1 MTTPTVL
8 GERYEIGGVLGRGGM
23 AEVHRGRDLRLGR
36 EVAVKVL
43 RSDLA
48 RDPSFQVRF
57 RREAQAAASLNH
69 PAIVAV
75 YDTGEDRTANGATP
89 YIVMEYVEG
98 ETLRDVLR
106 REGHLAPERAMSLAA
121 DICGALDFSHRN
133 GIVHR
138 DVKPGNVMITP
149 QGTVKVMDFGIAR
162 AVSDSAA
169 TMTST
174 AAVIGT
180 AQYLSPEQARGE
192 SVDARSDVYSL
203 GCLLYE
209 LVTGAPP
216 FTGDSPV
223 SVAYQHVREDP
234 RVPSSIN
241 PEVPPELDAI
251 LLKAMSKNPANRYQ
265 SAADM
270 RNDLLRA
277 LAGQRVEATP
287 VMGDAEKTTILAAAP
302 GSYGYGA
309 DGDGEWDDAGDQ
321 ARKRRRNRLIA
332 VIGVVAVLLIGGVT
346 AVVAFNGGDDTPTQT
361 VQQVPVPSV
370 AGATQADATTQ
381 LQQAGLVVGQVTTAP
396 STAAQKGQVLSSNPA
411 SGAQVAKGSTVDL
424 VVGAGPNTVA
434 IPRSIVGSD
443 VGEAR
448 DALRAAGFTGS
459 INTDQVDSLK
469 PQGTVVGVDPGQGSQ
484 ASPDAAITLSVS
496 DGDAPIPA
504 VVGQAQAAAQ
514 KALSDAGFTDVTVEQ
529 VQSSQP
535 QGTVVA
541 VDPGAGNQ
549 ATAGT
554 AITLSVAAG
563 TIQVPDVV
571 GQTPSAAQQRL
582 QSAGFNRITVNRV
595 ASDDVQSEVVV
606 QVSPSAGTQAAADTQ
621 ITLTVAYPSSTA
633 GSQDGGGNGTGN
645 SNSNGTGTGTGTGT
659 GNGNGTGSDNNG

>member
-1 MTTPTVL
+1 MTTPQVL

-57 RREAQAAASLNH
+57 RREAQASASLNH

-75 YDTGEDRTANGATP
+75 YDTGEDRTTTGATP
-89 YIVMEYVEG
+89 YIVMEYIEG

-106 REGHLAPERAMSLAA
+106 REGRLSPERAMSLCA

-149 QGTVKVMDFGIAR
+149 QGAVKVMDFGIAR

-223 SVAYQHVREDP
+223 AVAYQHVREDP
-234 RVPSSIN
+234 KLPSSIN
-241 PEVPPELDAI
+241 PVIPAELDAI
-251 LLKAMSKNPANRYQ
+251 LLKAISKNPANRYQ
-265 SAADM
+265 SAAEM

-287 VMGDAEKTTILAAAP
+287 VMGDVEKTTILSAAR
-302 GSYGYGA
+302 GGHGE
-309 DGDGEWDDAGDQ
+309 DGRWDDEQD
-321 ARKRRRNRLIA
+321 RKRRTRRIVTIVSVLA
-332 VIGVVAVLLIGGVT
+332 VLLLGGVVAVAIAMNSSGQPEAQ
-346 AVVAFNGGDDTPTQT
+346 AVQKVA
-361 VQQVPVPSV
+361 VP
-370 AGATQADATTQ
+370 A
-381 LQQAGLVVGQVTTAP
+381 LVNLTE
-396 STAAQKGQVLSSNPA
+396 TAARQAITDAKLTVGTVSPRTTTNDSQVGKVLESNPA
-411 SGAQVAKGSTVDL
+411 GGAQVDPGTKVDL
-424 VVGAGPNTVA
+424 VVGAAPDTVA
-434 IPRSIVGSD
+434 VPNVVGLD
-443 VGEAR
+443 EQRAR
-448 DALRAAGFTGS
+448 DTLRQNGFTS
-459 INTDQVDSLK
+459 ITVDRVDSAK
-469 PQGTVVGVDPGQGSQ
+469 PKGEVIGVDPAETTQVAPS
-484 ASPDAAITLSVS
+484 ATITLSVS
-496 DGDAPIPA
+496 DGDTAIPD
-504 VVGQAQAAAQ
+504 VTGQDVATATKNLRA
-514 KALSDAGFTDVTVEQ
+514 AGFTNIATADVD
-529 VQSSQP
+529 SDKP
-535 QGTVVA
+535 QGTVVGTSPA
-541 VDPGAGNQ
+541 QGNQ
-549 ATAGT
+549 A
-554 AITLSVAAG
+554 S
-563 TIQVPDVV
+563 
-571 GQTPSAAQQRL
+571 
-582 QSAGFNRITVNRV
+582 
-595 ASDDVQSEVVV
+595 
-606 QVSPSAGTQAAADTQ
+606 ADTQ
-621 ITLTVAYPSSTA
+621 ITLQVSGGVAQIKVPDVADQTADVARKRLEAAGFTNITVTTSDQPAAGVTPGNAIGTTPPA
-633 GSQDGGGNGTGN
+633 GSTQAPDAAISLLIAPPAG
-645 SNSNGTGTGTGTGT
+645 
-659 GNGNGTGSDNNG
+659 

>member
-1 MTTPTVL
+1 MTTPQVL

-69 PAIVAV
+69 PSIVAV
-75 YDTGEDRTANGATP
+75 YDTGEDRSPSGATP

-98 ETLRDVLR
+98 DTLRDVLR
-106 REGHLAPERAMSLAA
+106 REGVLRPEKAMTLAA
-121 DICGALDFSHRN
+121 DICAALDFSHRN

-192 SVDARSDVYSL
+192 AVDARSDVYSL

-234 RVPSSIN
+234 RLPSSVN
-241 PEVPPELDAI
+241 PAIPPELDAI
-251 LLKAMSKNPANRYQ
+251 VMKAMSKNPANRYQ
-265 SAADM
+265 SAAEM

-287 VMGDAEKTTILAAAP
+287 VMGDEEKTTILGATP
-302 GSYGYGA
+302 GAYG
-309 DGDGEWDDAGDQ
+309 DGDWDDDEA
-321 ARKRRRNRLIA
+321 ARRRKRNR
-332 VIGVVAVLLIGGVT
+332 VVALVVGALVLIG
-346 AVVAFNGGDDTPTQT
+346 AVVGVALLVDSGDDDPPPQAATQVT
-361 VQQVPVPSV
+361 VP
-370 AGATQADATTQ
+370 AGLVGQPQADAVAAIEAAGLEVGTVTTQ
-381 LQQAGLVVGQVTTAP
+381 PTQDEAAVGTVQATD
-396 STAAQKGQVLSSNPA
+396 PA
-411 SGAQVAKGSTVDL
+411 SGARVEEGTEVDL
-424 VVGAGPNTVA
+424 TVA
-434 IPRSIVGSD
+434 GAPDTVTVPQVVDLDEDR
-443 VGEAR
+443 AR
-448 DALRAAGFTGS
+448 TALEDAGFTGNVNS
-459 INTDQVDSLK
+459 DQADSL
-469 PQGTVVGVDPGQGSQ
+469 
-484 ASPDAAITLSVS
+484 A
-496 DGDAPIPA
+496 
-504 VVGQAQAAAQ
+504 
-514 KALSDAGFTDVTVEQ
+514 EE
-529 VQSSQP
+529 
-535 QGTVVA
+535 GTVVA
-541 VDPGAGNQ
+541 VDPEEGTAVAPATTVTLAVSDGTDAIPDVAGQ
-549 ATAGT
+549 AQDAARQALLDAGFRNVTVSEVDSDQPAGT
-554 AITLSVAAG
+554 AIATNPAAGQQAGADQAITLQVSGGAAEISVPTAIVGQTEQQARQTLAAAGFTGTITVVDLPADGGQTVGTVAGSEPTPGSSVAADG
-563 TIQVPDVV
+563 EIRLIVYREAPDDE
-571 GQTPSAAQQRL
+571 TPPPA
-582 QSAGFNRITVNRV
+582 V
-595 ASDDVQSEVVV
+595 
-606 QVSPSAGTQAAADTQ
+606 DT
-621 ITLTVAYPSSTA
+621 
-633 GSQDGGGNGTGN
+633 
-645 SNSNGTGTGTGTGT
+645 
-659 GNGNGTGSDNNG
+659 DNDPNTPQ

>member
-1 MTTPTVL
+1 MTTPQVL

-75 YDTGEDRTANGATP
+75 YDTGEDRSSSGATP

-98 ETLRDVLR
+98 DTLRDVLR
-106 REGHLAPERAMSLAA
+106 REGVLSPERAMNFAA
-121 DICGALDFSHRN
+121 DICNALDFSHRN

-138 DVKPGNVMITP
+138 DVKPGNVMVTP

-192 SVDARSDVYSL
+192 SVDARSDVYSV

-234 RVPSSIN
+234 KLPSSVN
-241 PEVPPELDAI
+241 PAIPPELDAI
-251 LLKAMSKNPANRYQ
+251 LLKALSKNPANRYQ

-287 VMGDAEKTTILAAAP
+287 VMGDAEKTAIIGAP
-302 GSYGYGA
+302 PGGYG
-309 DGDGEWDDAGDQ
+309 DGGWDDEDDD
-321 ARKRRRNRLIA
+321 ARKRRRNRIIAAVIAGVLILGGVIA
-332 VIGVVAVLLIGGVT
+332 VALLVNAGNDQPAAEPT
-346 AVVAFNGGDDTPTQT
+346 AT
-361 VQQVPVPSV
+361 QVPVPNV
-370 AGATQADATTQ
+370 TGQDRATATQNLEAAGLTVGTVTNQVTADASQIDTVLGTDPSSGTQ
-381 LQQAGLVVGQVTTAP
+381 
-396 STAAQKGQVLSSNPA
+396 
-411 SGAQVAKGSTVDL
+411 
-424 VVGAGPNTVA
+424 
-434 IPRSIVGSD
+434 
-443 VGEAR
+443 
-448 DALRAAGFTGS
+448 
-459 INTDQVDSLK
+459 
-469 PQGTVVGVDPGQGSQ
+469 VDPGSAVNLTVGVGPDTIEVPAVIGLDVDRAQNTLQNAGFDSVETEEIDSLAPADQ
-484 ASPDAAITLSVS
+484 VVDVSPGEGQSVDPSTTVTLQVS
-496 DGDAPIPA
+496 DGDAEVPD
-504 VVGQAQAAAQ
+504 VTGQQQAAATQ
-514 KALSDAGFTDVTVEQ
+514 ALRTAGFTNVTSEQ
-529 VQSSQP
+529 VDSQQP

-541 VDPGAGNQ
+541 TDPSGGEQASADDLITLQVSSGPSEPETVTVPRVAGQSANAALDALEGLGFTDVRVVDSTGAEVDPAQATAVSTSPPAGAEVSPDTRVTLTVQGPTSSGQTPGSGSGGNNGGGGGAGNNS
-549 ATAGT
+549 G
-554 AITLSVAAG
+554 
-563 TIQVPDVV
+563 V
-571 GQTPSAAQQRL
+571 GPP
-582 QSAGFNRITVNRV
+582 N
-595 ASDDVQSEVVV
+595 
-606 QVSPSAGTQAAADTQ
+606 
-621 ITLTVAYPSSTA
+621 
-633 GSQDGGGNGTGN
+633 
-645 SNSNGTGTGTGTGT
+645 
-659 GNGNGTGSDNNG
+659 

>member
-1 MTTPTVL
+1 MTTPEVL

-43 RSDLA
+43 RNDLA

-75 YDTGEDRTANGATP
+75 YDTGEDRTPNGATP

-106 REGHLAPERAMSLAA
+106 REGRLSPERAMSLAA

-149 QGTVKVMDFGIAR
+149 QGAVKVMDFGIAR

-192 SVDARSDVYSL
+192 GVDARSDVYSL

-223 SVAYQHVREDP
+223 AVAYQHVREDP
-234 RVPSSIN
+234 RLPSSIN
-241 PEVPPELDAI
+241 PQVPPELDAI

-287 VMGDAEKTTILAAAP
+287 VMGDAEKTTILTAAP
-302 GSYGYGA
+302 GGYGYR
-309 DGDGEWDDAGDQ
+309 DDDRWDDDEEA
-321 ARKRRRNRLIA
+321 ARRRKRRIIAIVAVVALLIVA
-332 VIGVVAVLLIGGVT
+332 GVVALALSLSGGKKAPTPAAKVAVPALVNQTQAAAVQLLTSAGLKVGTVTPQTTSNTDQVGKVLDSDPAGGV
-346 AVVAFNGGDDTPTQT
+346 
-361 VQQVPVPSV
+361 QVDR
-370 AGATQADATTQ
+370 GT
-381 LQQAGLVVGQVTTAP
+381 
-396 STAAQKGQVLSSNPA
+396 
-411 SGAQVAKGSTVDL
+411 TVDL
-424 VVGAGPNTVA
+424 VVGQAPNTVA
-434 IPRSIVGSD
+434 VPPVVGL
-443 VGEAR
+443 
-448 DALRAAGFTGS
+448 DADRAKTTLGTAGFTS
-459 INTDQVDSLK
+459 INTDQVDS
-469 PQGTVVGVDPGQGSQ
+469 T
-484 ASPDAAITLSVS
+484 
-496 DGDAPIPA
+496 
-504 VVGQAQAAAQ
+504 
-514 KALSDAGFTDVTVEQ
+514 
-529 VQSSQP
+529 QP
-535 QGTVVA
+535 KGTVVA
-541 VDPGAGNQ
+541 VDPNE
-549 ATAGT
+549 GT
-554 AITLSVAAG
+554 QVAPTQPITLKVSDGDVA
-563 TIQVPDVV
+563 IPDVH
-571 GQTPSAAQQRL
+571 GKSQADAQKAL
-582 QSAGFNRITVNRV
+582 HDAGFTNVT
-595 ASDDVQSEVVV
+595 VQSVENDSVPQGQAVGTE
-606 QVSPSAGTQAAADTQ
+606 PGAGTQATADTP
-621 ITLTVAYPSSTA
+621 ITLLIAVPTPSSSPTTA
-633 GSQDGGGNGTGN
+633 TATSTSSSASSSSPAPGGGGG
-645 SNSNGTGTGTGTGT
+645 G
-659 GNGNGTGSDNNG
+659 

>member
-1 MTTPTVL
+1 MTTPQVL

-75 YDTGEDRTANGATP
+75 YDTGEDRTTTGATP

-106 REGHLAPERAMSLAA
+106 REGRLDPERAMSLAA

-192 SVDARSDVYSL
+192 SVDARSDVYSM

-223 SVAYQHVREDP
+223 AVAYQHVREDP
-234 RVPSSIN
+234 KLPSSIN
-241 PEVPPELDAI
+241 PQIPRELDAI

-265 SAADM
+265 SAAEM

-287 VMGDAEKTTILAAAP
+287 VMGDDEKTTILAATP
-302 GSYGYGA
+302 GGYG
-309 DGDGEWDDAGDQ
+309 DDDWDDEDEA
-321 ARKRRRNRLIA
+321 AAKRKKRRVIA
-332 VIGVVAVLLIGGVT
+332 IVAAIAVLLLGGAIAI
-346 AVVAFNGGDDTPTQT
+346 AVAMSGNDEPDTQT
-361 VQQVPVPSV
+361 VAQVAVPPVQGKTLDE
-370 AGATQADATTQ
+370 ARQDITD
-381 LQQAGLVVGQVTTAP
+381 AGLVVGEETPQVVTDE
-396 STAAQKGQVLSSNPA
+396 AQVGKVLSSDPA
-411 SGAQVAKGSTVDL
+411 GGVQVNEGSEVNL
-424 VVGAGPNTVA
+424 VVGQAPDTVTVPNV
-434 IPRSIVGSD
+434 VGLD
-443 VGEAR
+443 EERAR
-448 DALRAAGFTGS
+448 DALRQAGFTGDVEIAEES
-459 INTDQVDSLK
+459 SLREEGTVLSVSPDETEQVDPNETVTLTLST
-469 PQGTVVGVDPGQGSQ
+469 GTIELPDVTGRTEAEARSTLTGAGFSDSQISTETVDSTEPEGRVVGMNPGPASQ
-484 ASPDAAITLSVS
+484 ASSGTRITLQVS
-496 DGDAPIPA
+496 GGPA
-504 VVGQAQAAAQ
+504 DITVPNVRGMKEPEARTRLA
-514 KALSDAGFTDVTVEQ
+514 SAGFTNVT
-529 VQSSQP
+529 SQP
-535 QGTVVA
+535 TENDGTV
-541 VDPGAGNQ
+541 GEG
-549 ATAGT
+549 
-554 AITLSVAAG
+554 
-563 TIQVPDVV
+563 
-571 GQTPSAAQQRL
+571 
-582 QSAGFNRITVNRV
+582 
-595 ASDDVQSEVVV
+595 EVVNTN
-606 QVSPSAGTQAAADTQ
+606 PEPGESATPDTQ
-621 ITLTVAYPSSTA
+621 IVLLIA
-633 GSQDGGGNGTGN
+633 GPPPTD
-645 SNSNGTGTGTGTGT
+645 
-659 GNGNGTGSDNNG
+659 

>member
-1 MTTPTVL
+1 MTTPQVL

-75 YDTGEDRTANGATP
+75 YDTGEDRTTTGATP

-106 REGHLAPERAMSLAA
+106 REGRLEASRAMSLTA
-121 DICGALDFSHRN
+121 DICAALDFSHRN

-192 SVDARSDVYSL
+192 GVDARSDVYSA

-223 SVAYQHVREDP
+223 AVAYQHVREDP
-234 RVPSSIN
+234 RTPSSIN

-265 SAADM
+265 SAAEM
-270 RNDLLRA
+270 RSDLLRA
-277 LAGQRVEATP
+277 VAGQRVEATP
-287 VMGDAEKTTILAAAP
+287 VMGDAERTSYIGAAAGGYP
-302 GSYGYGA
+302 GQ
-309 DGDGEWDDAGDQ
+309 DDHWDDEDEA
-321 ARKRRRNRLIA
+321 AAKRRRRGIIA
-332 VIGVVAVLLIGGVT
+332 LVVAGILVLAGI
-346 AVVAFNGGDDTPTQT
+346 VALLVGLNSGGDDETPAEPTT
-361 VQQVPVPSV
+361 ASVQVPNLV
-370 AGATQADATTQ
+370 GQTQAAAATA
-381 LQQAGLVVGQVTTAP
+381 LQQAGLAAGPVTTQASSDVAEGSVISSDP
-396 STAAQKGQVLSSNPA
+396 AAGT
-411 SGAQVAKGSTVDL
+411 TVDEGTEVAL
-424 VVGAGPNTVA
+424 VVSAGPDTVA
-434 IPRSIVGSD
+434 IPNVVGLTED
-443 VGEAR
+443 EAR
-448 DALRAAGFTGS
+448 SNLENAGFTRVNSRQEASTEPAG
-459 INTDQVDSLK
+459 QVI
-469 PQGTVVGVDPGQGSQ
+469 GVDPGQGSQ
-484 ASPDAAITLSVS
+484 ANPENQVITLSVS
-496 DGDAPIPA
+496 TGSAPIPD
-504 VVGQAQAAAQ
+504 VRGQTYEQARATLQA
-514 KALSDAGFTDVTVEQ
+514 AGFTDITQQNAESNDVPAGQ
-529 VQSSQP
+529 AI
-535 QGTVVA
+535 GTE
-541 VDPGAGNQ
+541 PEAGQQ
-549 ATAGT
+549 ATADD
-554 AITLSVAAG
+554 
-563 TIQVPDVV
+563 Q
-571 GQTPSAAQQRL
+571 
-582 QSAGFNRITVNRV
+582 ITVLIAV
-595 ASDDVQSEVVV
+595 PVPTETTTTSAPTTTTA
-606 QVSPSAGTQAAADTQ
+606 PS
-621 ITLTVAYPSSTA
+621 
-633 GSQDGGGNGTGN
+633 
-645 SNSNGTGTGTGTGT
+645 TGTGIPIPGQP
-659 GNGNGTGSDNNG
+659 DN

>member
-1 MTTPTVL
+1 MTTPQVL

-36 EVAVKVL
+36 EGAVKVL

-75 YDTGEDRTANGATP
+75 YDTGEDRTALGATP

-106 REGHLAPERAMSLAA
+106 REGRLDPDRAMELAA

-192 SVDARSDVYSL
+192 GVDARSDVYSL

-223 SVAYQHVREDP
+223 AVAYQHVREDP
-234 RVPSSIN
+234 RLPSSIN
-241 PEVPPELDAI
+241 PDVPPELDAI

-265 SAADM
+265 SAAEM

-302 GSYGYGA
+302 GGYGGGYGQ
-309 DGDGEWDDAGDQ
+309 DERWDDEDEA
-321 ARKRRRNRLIA
+321 ARRRRRIIA
-332 VIGVVAVLLIGGVT
+332 IVAVLAVLLLGG
-346 AVVAFNGGDDTPTQT
+346 AIAAAIALSGDKAP
-361 VQQVPVPSV
+361 
-370 AGATQADATTQ
+370 AAATTVNVPA
-381 LQQAGLVVGQVTTAP
+381 LLNLDQAAAEKAITDARLKVGAED
-396 STAAQKGQVLSSNPA
+396 TAASATVAQGHVISSDPA
-411 SGAQVAKGSTVDL
+411 SGASVKKGSEVKLVISAGPDTVAVPNVVGLTEDRARETLKNAGFTSVSSRPEDSLEDEGNVVAVEPAEGQQAAKNTTITLQVSTGTIKVPDVAGKTEDEARKILTDAGFSAGQIQRADADAGTAAPGTVVGTDPGAGSAVGRGDTITLKVAKADTSVTVPQ
-424 VVGAGPNTVA
+424 VKGKN
-434 IPRSIVGSD
+434 
-443 VGEAR
+443 EAQAR
-448 DALRAAGFTGS
+448 QTLAAAGFTNVTHQDTEAPNGEA
-459 INTDQVDSLK
+459 
-469 PQGTVVGVDPGQGSQ
+469 PGTVVGTDP
-484 ASPDAAITLSVS
+484 AADSKAAP
-496 DGDAPIPA
+496 GDEIVLL
-504 VVGQAQAAAQ
+504 VVG
-514 KALSDAGFTDVTVEQ
+514 G
-529 VQSSQP
+529 
-535 QGTVVA
+535 
-541 VDPGAGNQ
+541 
-549 ATAGT
+549 
-554 AITLSVAAG
+554 
-563 TIQVPDVV
+563 
-571 GQTPSAAQQRL
+571 
-582 QSAGFNRITVNRV
+582 
-595 ASDDVQSEVVV
+595 
-606 QVSPSAGTQAAADTQ
+606 
-621 ITLTVAYPSSTA
+621 
-633 GSQDGGGNGTGN
+633 
-645 SNSNGTGTGTGTGT
+645 
-659 GNGNGTGSDNNG
+659 

>member
-1 MTTPTVL
+1 MTTPQVL

-23 AEVHRGRDLRLGR
+23 AEVHLGRDLRLGR

-57 RREAQAAASLNH
+57 RREAQASASLNH

-75 YDTGEDRTANGATP
+75 YDTGEDRTALGATP

-106 REGHLAPERAMSLAA
+106 REGRLSSERAMTLAA

-192 SVDARSDVYSL
+192 SVDARSDVYSM

-209 LVTGAPP
+209 LATGAPP

-234 RVPSSIN
+234 RLPSSIN
-241 PEVPPELDAI
+241 PEVPAELDAI

-287 VMGDAEKTTILAAAP
+287 VMGDAEKTAIIGAVP
-302 GSYGYGA
+302 VGYDDWE
-309 DGDGEWDDAGDQ
+309 DGDDQ
-321 ARKRRRNRLIA
+321 ARRRKRRIIIA
-332 VIGVVAVLLIGGVT
+332 VVAALAVLLLGG
-346 AVVAFNGGDDTPTQT
+346 AVIAALNMGGDDTTDTPVVTQ
-361 VQQVPVPSV
+361 VQVPPLQNQPEAV
-370 AGATQADATTQ
+370 AREALTA
-381 LQQAGLVVGQVTTAP
+381 AGLEVGEVTTQVTTDSAQEGTVLG
-396 STAAQKGQVLSSNPA
+396 STPA
-411 SGAQVAKGSTVDL
+411 SGAQVPEGSAVDL
-424 VVGAGPNTVA
+424 VLGVAPDTVLVPNIVGFDEERAREQIEQAGFEGTIATEDEQSLEDEGTVATVTPGAGQPVEPDGTITLGISTGSIELPDVANRPEADARGVLTEAGFRDIQISTEQVESDQPPGTVVATTPGAGQAASADTRIVLQVSGGPAAPVTKA
-434 IPRSIVGSD
+434 ILDVSGDPEGS
-443 VGEAR
+443 AR
-448 DALRAAGFTGS
+448 TALRNAGFTGRFTTES
-459 INTDQVDSLK
+459 ILAEPDDTV
-469 PQGTVVGVDPGQGSQ
+469 GTVFETDP
-484 ASPDAAITLSVS
+484 P
-496 DGDAPIPA
+496 
-504 VVGQAQAAAQ
+504 
-514 KALSDAGFTDVTVEQ
+514 
-529 VQSSQP
+529 
-535 QGTVVA
+535 
-541 VDPGAGNQ
+541 
-549 ATAGT
+549 AGT
-554 AITLSVAAG
+554 E
-563 TIQVPDVV
+563 VPLD
-571 GQTPSAAQQRL
+571 Q
-582 QSAGFNRITVNRV
+582 
-595 ASDDVQSEVVV
+595 
-606 QVSPSAGTQAAADTQ
+606 Q
-621 ITLTVAYPSSTA
+621 ITIYVYVAGP
-633 GSQDGGGNGTGN
+633 D
-645 SNSNGTGTGTGTGT
+645 TGTETPGG
-659 GNGNGTGSDNNG
+659 

>member
-1 MTTPTVL
+1 MTTPQVL

-75 YDTGEDRTANGATP
+75 YDTGEDRSSSGATP

-106 REGHLAPERAMSLAA
+106 REGVLSPERAMNFAA
-121 DICGALDFSHRN
+121 DICAALDFSHRN

-138 DVKPGNVMITP
+138 DVKPGNVMVTP

-192 SVDARSDVYSL
+192 SVDARSDVYSV

-234 RVPSSIN
+234 KLPSSVN
-241 PEVPPELDAI
+241 PAIPADLDAI
-251 LLKAMSKNPANRYQ
+251 LLKALSKNPANRYQ
-265 SAADM
+265 SAAEM

-287 VMGDAEKTTILAAAP
+287 VMGDAEKTAIIGAP
-302 GSYGYGA
+302 PGGYG
-309 DGDGEWDDAGDQ
+309 DGDWDDEDDGAG
-321 ARKRRRNRLIA
+321 KRRRNRIIAAVIAGVLILGGVIA
-332 VIGVVAVLLIGGVT
+332 VALLVN
-346 AVVAFNGGDDTPTQT
+346 AGDDQPAAEPTAT
-361 VQQVPVPSV
+361 QVPVPNVTGQDQATATRNLEAAGLTVGTVDSRVTSDPSQIDTVLGTDPSSGTQVDPGSAVNLTVGVGPDTVEVPAVVGLDVDRAENTLRNAGFDSV
-370 AGATQADATTQ
+370 ETEEVDSTAPADQVVDVNPGEGQSVDPGTTVTLQVSDGDAKVPDVTGQQQAAATQTLRAAGFTNVTPEQVQSQQPEGTVVATDPSGGAQASADDLIT
-381 LQQAGLVVGQVTTAP
+381 LQVSSGPSAPAEEPLLTVPPVTGQP
-396 STAAQKGQVLSSNPA
+396 SATAAVN
-411 SGAQVAKGSTVDL
+411 
-424 VVGAGPNTVA
+424 
-434 IPRSIVGSD
+434 
-443 VGEAR
+443 
-448 DALRAAGFTGS
+448 ALRAAGFTDVS
-459 INTDQVDSLK
+459 VIDE
-469 PQGTVVGVDPGQGSQ
+469 QGAVVADPSQATAILGTQPPAGSQ
-484 ASPDAAITLSVS
+484 AAAN
-496 DGDAPIPA
+496 DPIA
-504 VVGQAQAAAQ
+504 VVIRVPTTPG
-514 KALSDAGFTDVTVEQ
+514 GNN
-529 VQSSQP
+529 
-535 QGTVVA
+535 GGGGG
-541 VDPGAGNQ
+541 GAGNN
-549 ATAGT
+549 A
-554 AITLSVAAG
+554 
-563 TIQVPDVV
+563 
-571 GQTPSAAQQRL
+571 
-582 QSAGFNRITVNRV
+582 
-595 ASDDVQSEVVV
+595 
-606 QVSPSAGTQAAADTQ
+606 
-621 ITLTVAYPSSTA
+621 
-633 GSQDGGGNGTGN
+633 GNGVGA
-645 SNSNGTGTGTGTGT
+645 SNQP
-659 GNGNGTGSDNNG
+659 

>member
-1 MTTPTVL
+1 MTTPQVL

-43 RSDLA
+43 RHDLA

-75 YDTGEDRTANGATP
+75 YDTGEDRTPTGATP

-98 ETLRDVLR
+98 DTLRDVLR
-106 REGHLAPERAMSLAA
+106 REGRLDPERAMSLSA

-192 SVDARSDVYSL
+192 SVDARSDVYSM

-223 SVAYQHVREDP
+223 AVAYQHVREDP
-234 RVPSSIN
+234 RLPSSIN
-241 PEVPPELDAI
+241 PQIPPELDAI
-251 LLKAMSKNPANRYQ
+251 VLKSMSKNPANRYQ
-265 SAADM
+265 SAAEM

-287 VMGDAEKTTILAAAP
+287 VMGDEEKTTILAATP
-302 GSYGYGA
+302 GGYGYGED
-309 DGDGEWDDAGDQ
+309 DGDEA
-321 ARKRRRNRLIA
+321 AAKRRKRRIVA
-332 VIGVVAVLLIGGVT
+332 IVAAVAVLLIGGAIAI
-346 AVVAFNGGDDTPTQT
+346 AVAMSGGDPEAPT
-361 VQQVPVPSV
+361 VAKVRVPVV
-370 AGATQADATTQ
+370 VNKALDEARQTLTDAK
-381 LQQAGLVVGQVTTAP
+381 LEVGDVTDQVTTDRTQVGKVLK
-396 STAAQKGQVLSSNPA
+396 STPA
-411 SGAQVAKGSTVDL
+411 SGAEVDEGTKVAL
-424 VVGAGPNTVA
+424 VVGTAPDTVTV
-434 IPRSIVGSD
+434 PPVVGLD
-443 VGEAR
+443 V
-448 DALRAAGFTGS
+448 DRAKTTLKNAGFTAS
-459 INTDQVDSLK
+459 VDTEQVDSAK
-469 PQGTVVGVDPGQGSQ
+469 PAGTVIEVEPGEGT
-484 ASPDAAITLSVS
+484 AVALDTTITLRVS
-496 DGDAPIPA
+496 DGDTAIPDVRGLTEA
-504 VVGQAQAAAQ
+504 DAR
-514 KALSDAGFTDVTVEQ
+514 KALVDQGFTNIRS
-529 VQSSQP
+529 QSAES
-535 QGTVVA
+535 
-541 VDPGAGNQ
+541 DE
-549 ATAGT
+549 
-554 AITLSVAAG
+554 VAAG
-563 TIQVPDVV
+563 EAVGTEPGANSQAGAGDEIILLIAVPIPPEP
-571 GQTPSAAQQRL
+571 TPTPTPTTA
-582 QSAGFNRITVNRV
+582 
-595 ASDDVQSEVVV
+595 
-606 QVSPSAGTQAAADTQ
+606 
-621 ITLTVAYPSSTA
+621 SSTA
-633 GSQDGGGNGTGN
+633 SATATSSGQS
-645 SNSNGTGTGTGTGT
+645 
-659 GNGNGTGSDNNG
+659 

>member
-1 MTTPTVL
+1 MTTPQLL

-57 RREAQAAASLNH
+57 RREAQASASLNH

-75 YDTGEDRTANGATP
+75 YDTGEDRTALGATP

-106 REGHLAPERAMSLAA
+106 REGPLPPERAMSLAA

-149 QGTVKVMDFGIAR
+149 QGSVKVMDFGIAR

-192 SVDARSDVYSL
+192 SVDARSDVYPV

-209 LVTGAPP
+209 LVPGAPP

-234 RVPSSIN
+234 RLPSSVN
-241 PEVPPELDAI
+241 PAIPPELDAI
-251 LLKAMSKNPANRYQ
+251 LLKALSKNPANRYQ

-277 LAGQRVEATP
+277 MAGQPVEATP
-287 VMGDAEKTTILAAAP
+287 VMGDAEKTAIIGAP
-302 GSYGYGA
+302 PGGYG
-309 DGDGEWDDAGDQ
+309 DGDWDDEDDA
-321 ARKRRRNRLIA
+321 ARKRRRNRIIAAVIAGLLLVGGVIA
-332 VIGVVAVLLIGGVT
+332 VALLVNSAGDEPVA
-346 AVVAFNGGDDTPTQT
+346 TP
-361 VQQVPVPSV
+361 
-370 AGATQADATTQ
+370 
-381 LQQAGLVVGQVTTAP
+381 
-396 STAAQKGQVLSSNPA
+396 TAAQVSVPNIAGQDQATATQNLEAAGLTVGDVTQQVTQDESQEGTVLGTDPSS
-411 SGAQVAKGSTVDL
+411 GTQVAEGTAVDL
-424 VVGAGPNTVA
+424 VVGVGPDTVEVPA
-434 IPRSIVGSD
+434 VVGLD
-443 VGEAR
+443 V
-448 DALRAAGFTGS
+448 DRAETTLGNAGFTDVQTEEIDS
-459 INTDQVDSLK
+459 LSPADQVVDVS
-469 PQGTVVGVDPGQGSQ
+469 PGEGESVDPGTTV
-484 ASPDAAITLSVS
+484 TLQVS
-496 DGDAPIPA
+496 DGDADVPD
-504 VVGQAQAAAQ
+504 VTGQQQAAATQ
-514 KALSDAGFTDVTVEQ
+514 VLREAGFTNVTPEQ
-529 VQSSQP
+529 FESGQP
-535 QGTVVA
+535 EGTVVA
-541 VDPGAGNQ
+541 TDPSGGEQASANEPITLQVSSGPVEPETVAVPRVAGQSANAALDALEAAGFVDVRVVDSSGAEVDPAQ
-549 ATAGT
+549 ATAVST
-554 AITLSVAAG
+554 NPPAG
-563 TIQVPDVV
+563 
-571 GQTPSAAQQRL
+571 S
-582 QSAGFNRITVNRV
+582 
-595 ASDDVQSEVVV
+595 
-606 QVSPSAGTQAAADTQ
+606 QVSPDTR
-621 ITLTVAYPSSTA
+621 ITLTV
-633 GSQDGGGNGTGN
+633 
-645 SNSNGTGTGTGTGT
+645 
-659 GNGNGTGSDNNG
+659 

>member
-1 MTTPTVL
+1 MTTPQVL

-43 RSDLA
+43 RQDLA

-75 YDTGEDRTANGATP
+75 YDTGEDRTASGATP

-98 ETLRDVLR
+98 DTLRDVLR
-106 REGHLAPERAMSLAA
+106 REGPLPPERAMALAA

-192 SVDARSDVYSL
+192 GVDARSDVYSM
-203 GCLLYE
+203 GCMLYE

-234 RVPSSIN
+234 RLPSSIN
-241 PEVPPELDAI
+241 PDIPAELDAI

-265 SAADM
+265 SAAEM

-287 VMGDAEKTTILAAAP
+287 VMGDAEKTAIISAP
-302 GSYGYGA
+302 AGGYGPGGYGYRH
-309 DGDGEWDDAGDQ
+309 DDDWDDDDAH
-321 ARKRRRNRLIA
+321 ARRRRRRIIA
-332 VIGVVAVLLIGGVT
+332 IVSVLAVLLLAGVIAAAIALRGDPEPPA
-346 AVVAFNGGDDTPTQT
+346 AVKVA
-361 VQQVPVPSV
+361 VPVV
-370 AGATQADATTQ
+370 TGMDEATARAEIEK
-381 LQQAGLVVGQVTTAP
+381 AGLVVGAVTPEASATVP
-396 STAAQKGQVLSSNPA
+396 EGQVIRSDPA
-411 SGAQVAKGSTVDL
+411 GGAQVDEGATVGLFISGGPDTITVPNVVDL
-424 VVGAGPNTVA
+424 DEERAVSTL
-434 IPRSIVGSD
+434 
-443 VGEAR
+443 E
-448 DALRAAGFTGS
+448 AAGFTNVS
-459 INTDQVDSLK
+459 TAPVDSLEDE
-469 PQGTVVGVDPGQGSQ
+469 GTVVGV
-484 ASPDAAITLSVS
+484 SPA
-496 DGDAPIPA
+496 
-504 VVGQAQAAAQ
+504 
-514 KALSDAGFTDVTVEQ
+514 E
-529 VQSSQP
+529 
-535 QGTVVA
+535 
-541 VDPGAGNQ
+541 
-549 ATAGT
+549 
-554 AITLSVAAG
+554 
-563 TIQVPDVV
+563 
-571 GQTPSAAQQRL
+571 
-582 QSAGFNRITVNRV
+582 
-595 ASDDVQSEVVV
+595 
-606 QVSPSAGTQAAADTQ
+606 GTQAAPGAPVRLQ
-621 ITLTVAYPSSTA
+621 ISTGTVEIPDVAGRTEGDARNALVEAGFSAGQIST
-633 GSQDGGGNGTGN
+633 SNVERDDVPEGTVVGTEP
-645 SNSNGTGTGTGTGT
+645 GTGTAVGAGDDIVLLVAVPTPPEPVTPPSIPTDTPTASPTG
-659 GNGNGTGSDNNG
+659 

>member
-1 MTTPTVL
+1 MTTPAVL

-57 RREAQAAASLNH
+57 RREAQASASLNH

-75 YDTGEDRTANGATP
+75 YDTGEDRTATGATP

-106 REGHLAPERAMSLAA
+106 REGPLPPERAMSLSA

-192 SVDARSDVYSL
+192 SVDARSDVYSM

-209 LVTGAPP
+209 LVAGEPP

-234 RVPSSIN
+234 RVPSTIN
-241 PEVPPELDAI
+241 PAIPAELDAI

-270 RNDLLRA
+270 RSDLLRA

-287 VMGDAEKTTILAAAP
+287 VMGDAEKTTILAATP
-302 GSYGYGA
+302 GGYG
-309 DGDGEWDDAGDQ
+309 DDRWDDEDED
-321 ARKRRRNRLIA
+321 ARKRRRRIIA
-332 VIGVVAVLLIGGVT
+332 IVAALAVLL
-346 AVVAFNGGDDTPTQT
+346 
-361 VQQVPVPSV
+361 V
-370 AGATQADATTQ
+370 AGAIAIAVAMSGEDPPPPTPTVQVPTVVNLTEAEARQALA
-381 LQQAGLVVGQVTTAP
+381 
-396 STAAQKGQVLSSNPA
+396 
-411 SGAQVAKGSTVDL
+411 
-424 VVGAGPNTVA
+424 
-434 IPRSIVGSD
+434 D
-443 VGEAR
+443 VGLEVGDITQQQTPDPNQVGRVLNSTPAAGAELEEGSPVALVLGVAPDSITVPNLIGLDEQR
-448 DALRAAGFTGS
+448 ATDALTDAGFTGN
-459 INTDQVDSLK
+459 INTRDQDSLAEE
-469 PQGTVVGVDPGQGSQ
+469 GTVASVDPGVGEST
-484 ASPDAAITLSVS
+484 APDGTITLGISTGTIDMPDVT
-496 DGDAPIPA
+496 ARPE
-504 VVGQAQAAAQ
+504 AQARTE
-514 KALSDAGFTDVTVEQ
+514 LTDAGFTEVQINTEQ
-529 VQSSQP
+529 VDSAEP
-535 QGTVVA
+535 VGTVVA
-541 VDPGAGNQ
+541 TTP
-549 ATAGT
+549 TAGSPAST
-554 AITLSVAAG
+554 G
-563 TIQVPDVV
+563 TRIVLQVSGGP
-571 GQTPSAAQQRL
+571 G
-582 QSAGFNRITVNRV
+582 
-595 ASDDVQSEVVV
+595 EVVV
-606 QVSPSAGTQAAADTQ
+606 PTVRGLSRVDAESALRSVGFVNIQFSSADE
-621 ITLTVAYPSSTA
+621 P
-633 GSQDGGGNGTGN
+633 DGGVGPGQAIGTEPPAN
-645 SNSNGTGTGTGTGT
+645 SPQAPDAIITVILNPET
-659 GNGNGTGSDNNG
+659 D

>member
-1 MTTPTVL
+1 MTTPQVL

-75 YDTGEDRTANGATP
+75 YDTGEDRTGSGATP

-106 REGHLAPERAMSLAA
+106 REGRLSPERAMSLSA

-192 SVDARSDVYSL
+192 SVDARSDVYSV

-234 RVPSSIN
+234 RLPSSIN
-241 PEVPPELDAI
+241 PEIPPELDAI

-277 LAGQRVEATP
+277 IAGQRVEATP
-287 VMGDAEKTTILAAAP
+287 VMGDEEKTTILGAAP
-302 GSYGYGA
+302 AAYGY
-309 DGDGEWDDAGDQ
+309 DRDDRWDDEDEEAYQRQRRRRLILIASVVGVLLLAGIVTAILVLTSGGSKPQAPTVAQVAVPNVVGQDQ
-321 ARKRRRNRLIA
+321 AA
-332 VIGVVAVLLIGGVT
+332 
-346 AVVAFNGGDDTPTQT
+346 
-361 VQQVPVPSV
+361 
-370 AGATQADATTQ
+370 ATQALEAK
-381 LQQAGLVVGQVTTAP
+381 GLKVAVTTAA
-396 STAAQKGQVLSSNPA
+396 STAEQKGKVISTNPA
-411 SGAQVAKGSTVDL
+411 GGAQVDKGSTVN
-424 VVGAGPNTVA
+424 VVAGAGPNTLAV
-434 IPRSIVGSD
+434 PD
-443 VGEAR
+443 VTGQTVTQAK
-448 DALRAAGFTGS
+448 ATLQQQGFTGN
-459 INTDQVDSLK
+459 ITVTNVDSLQPK
-469 PQGTVVGVDPGQGSQ
+469 GTVVSTQPTANSSVAPDTAISLNVSKGTVTLPDLTGKTEAAARQQLVDLGVSTANIETVTVERSDVPQGTVAGS
-484 ASPDAAITLSVS
+484 APPANSPIGPNDKITL
-496 DGDAPIPA
+496 
-504 VVGQAQAAAQ
+504 Q
-514 KALSDAGFTDVTVEQ
+514 
-529 VQSSQP
+529 
-535 QGTVVA
+535 VA
-541 VDPGAGNQ
+541 VPTPT
-549 ATAGT
+549 TAPAST
-554 AITLSVAAG
+554 SVPS
-563 TIQVPDVV
+563 T
-571 GQTPSAAQQRL
+571 TPV
-582 QSAGFNRITVNRV
+582 T
-595 ASDDVQSEVVV
+595 
-606 QVSPSAGTQAAADTQ
+606 SPSKS
-621 ITLTVAYPSSTA
+621 P
-633 GSQDGGGNGTGN
+633 
-645 SNSNGTGTGTGTGT
+645 
-659 GNGNGTGSDNNG
+659 

>member
-1 MTTPTVL
+1 MTTPQVL

-75 YDTGEDRTANGATP
+75 YDTGEDRTPAGATP

-106 REGHLAPERAMSLAA
+106 REGYLTPERAMSLAA

-149 QGTVKVMDFGIAR
+149 QGSVKVMDFGIAR

-192 SVDARSDVYSL
+192 GVDARSDVYSL

-209 LVTGAPP
+209 LCTGAPP

-234 RVPSSIN
+234 RLPSSIN
-241 PEVPPELDAI
+241 PRVPPELDAI

-287 VMGDAEKTTILAAAP
+287 VMGDVEKTTILGAVPA
-302 GSYGYGA
+302 GYGHA
-309 DGDGEWDDAGDQ
+309 RQDRWDDEDEDDGEA
-321 ARKRRRNRLIA
+321 ARRKRRIIAIVAVVTLLLIA
-332 VIGVVAVLLIGGVT
+332 GVIALAMTLGGSSKPP
-346 AVVAFNGGDDTPTQT
+346 TPT
-361 VQQVPVPSV
+361 VAKVPVPTV
-370 AGATQADATTQ
+370 AHLDQAAAVQALTA
-381 LQQAGLVVGQVTTAP
+381 AGLKAGTITPQSTD
-396 STAAQKGQVLSSNPA
+396 TAADVGKVLDSSPTA
-411 SGAQVAKGSTVDL
+411 GSMVDKGSTVDL
-424 VVGAGPNTVA
+424 TVGKAPDTVAVPPVVGLTVDQA
-434 IPRSIVGSD
+434 KTT
-443 VGEAR
+443 
-448 DALRAAGFTGS
+448 LKTAGFNS
-459 INTDQVDSLK
+459 VNTDKVDSVK
-469 PQGTVVGVDPGQGSQ
+469 PAGAVISVDPAEGTQVAPGQ
-484 ASPDAAITLSVS
+484 AITLKVS
-496 DGDAPIPA
+496 SGRASIPD
-504 VVGQAQAAAQ
+504 VHGKTQADAQ
-514 KALSDAGFTDVTVEQ
+514 KTLRDAGFTNVVPQSVENDSVTKGSV
-529 VQSSQP
+529 V
-535 QGTVVA
+535 GT
-541 VDPGAGNQ
+541 DPV
-549 ATAGT
+549 AGT
-554 AITLSVAAG
+554 
-563 TIQVPDVV
+563 
-571 GQTPSAAQQRL
+571 SA
-582 QSAGFNRITVNRV
+582 T
-595 ASDDVQSEVVV
+595 
-606 QVSPSAGTQAAADTQ
+606 ADTQ
-621 ITLTVAYPSSTA
+621 ITLLIAVPTPPQPSTSPSA
-633 GSQDGGGNGTGN
+633 SPVPSPGG
-645 SNSNGTGTGTGTGT
+645 
-659 GNGNGTGSDNNG
+659 

>member
-1 MTTPTVL
+1 MTSPQVL

-43 RSDLA
+43 RQDLA

-75 YDTGEDRTANGATP
+75 YDTGEDRSALGATP

-106 REGHLAPERAMSLAA
+106 REGHLDPDRAMELAA

-192 SVDARSDVYSL
+192 GVDARSDVYSV

-209 LVTGAPP
+209 LVTGTPP

-223 SVAYQHVREDP
+223 AVAYQHVREDP
-234 RVPSSIN
+234 RLPSSIN
-241 PEVPPELDAI
+241 PAVPPELDAI

-287 VMGDAEKTTILAAAP
+287 VMGEDEKTTILAAAP
-302 GSYGYGA
+302 AGYGYGR
-309 DGDGEWDDAGDQ
+309 DDDWDDEGDE
-321 ARKRRRNRLIA
+321 AARRKRRNRIIA
-332 VIGVVAVLLIGGVT
+332 LVTVLAVLIVGGAIT
-346 AVVAFNGGDDTPTQT
+346 AFVLVNDNSKEQTP
-361 VQQVPVPSV
+361 P
-370 AGATQADATTQ
+370 AATQVTVPNVVNIAEADARSQ
-381 LQQAGLVVGQVTTAP
+381 IQGAGLTVGTVTQQP
-396 STAAQKGQVLSSNPA
+396 STAQQKGLVLSTNPA
-411 SGAQVAKGSTVDL
+411 GGAKADKGAKVDL
-424 VVGAGPNTVA
+424 AVGAGPNTQA
-434 IPRSIVGSD
+434 IPAVIGLDVSD
-443 VGEAR
+443 AKDNLKG
-448 DALRAAGFTGS
+448 AGFTGN
-459 INTDQVDSLK
+459 INTEQVDSLK
-469 PQGTVVGVDPGQGSQ
+469 PDGQVVDIDPAQGSQ
-484 ASPDAAITLSVS
+484 APLDADITLSVS
-496 DGDAPIPA
+496 DGDAPIPT
-504 VVGQAQAAAQ
+504 VVGQQQDAAE
-514 KALSDAGFTDVTVEQ
+514 KALRDAGFTNVMVKQVEDPN
-529 VQSSQP
+529 QP
-535 QGTVVA
+535 AGTVTDVS
-541 VDPGAGNQ
+541 PGQNTQ
-549 ATAGT
+549 ATA
-554 AITLSVAAG
+554 
-563 TIQVPDVV
+563 D
-571 GQTPSAAQQRL
+571 TP
-582 QSAGFNRITVNRV
+582 
-595 ASDDVQSEVVV
+595 
-606 QVSPSAGTQAAADTQ
+606 
-621 ITLTVAYPSSTA
+621 ITLTVASAPTKITIPQTIVGKTEAQAKQILQQA
-633 GSQDGGGNGTGN
+633 GFTNVTSLQTEAPNGEDP
-645 SNSNGTGTGTGTGT
+645 GTVV
-659 GNGNGTGSDNNG
+659 GSDPQPGTQAGKDDQITLLVVGPA

>member
-1 MTTPTVL
+1 MTTPQVL

-43 RSDLA
+43 RHDLA

-75 YDTGEDRTANGATP
+75 YDTGEDRTTTGATP

-106 REGHLAPERAMSLAA
+106 REGPLEPERAMSLSA

-192 SVDARSDVYSL
+192 SVDARSDVYSM

-223 SVAYQHVREDP
+223 AVAYQHVREDP
-234 RVPSSIN
+234 RLPSSIN
-241 PEVPPELDAI
+241 PQIPPELDAI
-251 LLKAMSKNPANRYQ
+251 VLKSMSKNPANRYQ
-265 SAADM
+265 SAAEM

-287 VMGDAEKTTILAAAP
+287 VMGDEEKTTILAATP
-302 GSYGYGA
+302 GGYGYG
-309 DGDGEWDDAGDQ
+309 DDDWDDEDA
-321 ARKRRRNRLIA
+321 AAAKRRKRRIIA
-332 VIGVVAVLLIGGVT
+332 IVAAVAVLLIGGAIAIAVAMSSGDPVT
-346 AVVAFNGGDDTPTQT
+346 PAVAKV
-361 VQQVPVPSV
+361 QVPVLTNQTLDQARTTLADGKLQVGDVTPRVTTDDTQVGKVLESTPTS
-370 AGATQADATTQ
+370 GAEVDEGTKVN
-381 LQQAGLVVGQVTTAP
+381 LVVGQAPDTVPVPNVIGLDEDRARATLKQNGFGSVTI
-396 STAAQKGQVLSSNPA
+396 
-411 SGAQVAKGSTVDL
+411 D
-424 VVGAGPNTVA
+424 
-434 IPRSIVGSD
+434 R
-443 VGEAR
+443 
-448 DALRAAGFTGS
+448 
-459 INTDQVDSLK
+459 VDSAK
-469 PQGTVVGVDPGQGSQ
+469 PAGTVIDVEPGEQT
-484 ASPDAAITLSVS
+484 AVAPDTTITLSVS
-496 DGDAPIPA
+496 DGDTAIPDVRGLAEAEAKQALRDKGFTNIVVQNAESDEVAQGQAVGTQPGANNQAGAADPITLLIAVPIPPEPTPTPTPTTA
-504 VVGQAQAAAQ
+504 STTA
-514 KALSDAGFTDVTVEQ
+514 
-529 VQSSQP
+529 
-535 QGTVVA
+535 
-541 VDPGAGNQ
+541 NQ
-549 ATAGT
+549 
-554 AITLSVAAG
+554 
-563 TIQVPDVV
+563 
-571 GQTPSAAQQRL
+571 
-582 QSAGFNRITVNRV
+582 
-595 ASDDVQSEVVV
+595 DDGL
-606 QVSPSAGTQAAADTQ
+606 P
-621 ITLTVAYPSSTA
+621 
-633 GSQDGGGNGTGN
+633 N
-645 SNSNGTGTGTGTGT
+645 
-659 GNGNGTGSDNNG
+659 

>member
-1 MTTPTVL
+1 MTTPQVL

-43 RSDLA
+43 RQDLA

-75 YDTGEDRTANGATP
+75 YDTGEDRTSAGATP

-106 REGHLAPERAMSLAA
+106 REGVLPPERAMTLAA
-121 DICGALDFSHRN
+121 DICAALDFSHRN

-234 RVPSSIN
+234 RLPSSIN
-241 PEVPPELDAI
+241 PRIPAELDAI

-270 RNDLLRA
+270 RSDLLRA

-287 VMGDAEKTTILAAAP
+287 VMGDAEKTAIIGAP
-302 GSYGYGA
+302 PGGYGGAGYGYR
-309 DGDGEWDDAGDQ
+309 DDEDWGDEDEEARR
-321 ARKRRRNRLIA
+321 RKRRIIA
-332 VIGVVAVLLIGGVT
+332 IVSVLGVLLLGGVITAAILLNSRPEAPAAPATVAV
-346 AVVAFNGGDDTPTQT
+346 PT
-361 VQQVPVPSV
+361 V
-370 AGATQADATTQ
+370 AGKDEPTARAEIEA
-381 LQQAGLVVGQVTTAP
+381 AGLQVGTVATEA
-396 STAAQKGQVLSSNPA
+396 NPTVA
-411 SGAQVAKGSTVDL
+411 EGLVIRSDPAGGAQAEEGDTV
-424 VVGAGPNTVA
+424 
-434 IPRSIVGSD
+434 
-443 VGEAR
+443 
-448 DALRAAGFTGS
+448 
-459 INTDQVDSLK
+459 
-469 PQGTVVGVDPGQGSQ
+469 
-484 ASPDAAITLSVS
+484 
-496 DGDAPIPA
+496 
-504 VVGQAQAAAQ
+504 
-514 KALSDAGFTDVTVEQ
+514 
-529 VQSSQP
+529 
-535 QGTVVA
+535 
-541 VDPGAGNQ
+541 
-549 ATAGT
+549 
-554 AITLSVAAG
+554 
-563 TIQVPDVV
+563 
-571 GQTPSAAQQRL
+571 
-582 QSAGFNRITVNRV
+582 
-595 ASDDVQSEVVV
+595 
-606 QVSPSAGTQAAADTQ
+606 
-621 ITLTVAYPSSTA
+621 
-633 GSQDGGGNGTGN
+633 
-645 SNSNGTGTGTGTGT
+645 
-659 GNGNGTGSDNNG
+659 

>member
-1 MTTPTVL
+1 M
-8 GERYEIGGVLGRGGM
+8 
-23 AEVHRGRDLRLGR
+23 HRGRDLRLGR

-43 RSDLA
+43 RQDLA

-75 YDTGEDRTANGATP
+75 YDTGEDRGASGATP

-98 ETLRDVLR
+98 ETLRAVLR
-106 REGHLAPERAMSLAA
+106 REGPLSPERAMTLAA

-192 SVDARSDVYSL
+192 GVDARSDVYSM

-234 RVPSSIN
+234 RLPSSIN
-241 PEVPPELDAI
+241 PHIPAELDAI

-287 VMGDAEKTTILAAAP
+287 VMGDAEKTAIIGAP
-302 GSYGYGA
+302 AGGYGY
-309 DGDGEWDDAGDQ
+309 DA
-321 ARKRRRNRLIA
+321 
-332 VIGVVAVLLIGGVT
+332 
-346 AVVAFNGGDDTPTQT
+346 
-361 VQQVPVPSV
+361 
-370 AGATQADATTQ
+370 
-381 LQQAGLVVGQVTTAP
+381 
-396 STAAQKGQVLSSNPA
+396 
-411 SGAQVAKGSTVDL
+411 
-424 VVGAGPNTVA
+424 
-434 IPRSIVGSD
+434 
-443 VGEAR
+443 
-448 DALRAAGFTGS
+448 
-459 INTDQVDSLK
+459 
-469 PQGTVVGVDPGQGSQ
+469 
-484 ASPDAAITLSVS
+484 
-496 DGDAPIPA
+496 
-504 VVGQAQAAAQ
+504 
-514 KALSDAGFTDVTVEQ
+514 
-529 VQSSQP
+529 
-535 QGTVVA
+535 
-541 VDPGAGNQ
+541 
-549 ATAGT
+549 
-554 AITLSVAAG
+554 
-563 TIQVPDVV
+563 
-571 GQTPSAAQQRL
+571 
-582 QSAGFNRITVNRV
+582 
-595 ASDDVQSEVVV
+595 
-606 QVSPSAGTQAAADTQ
+606 
-621 ITLTVAYPSSTA
+621 
-633 GSQDGGGNGTGN
+633 
-645 SNSNGTGTGTGTGT
+645 
-659 GNGNGTGSDNNG
+659 